1 MPHPRRERGDG
12 PAGLPEGWRILLG
25 FIAGL
30 FKEKARSGL
39 KHKLIQRHRGQKEGS
54 RLEKSQVG
62 RTHGAGVYFV
72 FWGER
77 EMIRNREIAGEEYTL
92 NQSVTGCKPSVNPC

>member
-12 PAGLPEGWRILLG
+12 PAGLPEGWRILLD

-54 RLEKSQVG
+54 RLGKSQVG
-62 RTHGAGVYFV
+62 KTISTRGAGVWPLV
-72 FWGER
+72 VLKVLPVLP
-77 EMIRNREIAGEEYTL
+77 MCS
-92 NQSVTGCKPSVNPC
+92 QD